1 MPSKLSVNDSPSVS
15 KPRSDTVW
23 MSLIGAR
30 AAVTVLLMSVML
42 RCEKYG
48 SLCGWRLSCWQMP
61 A

>member
-30 AAVTVLLMSVML
+30 VAVTVLLMSVML